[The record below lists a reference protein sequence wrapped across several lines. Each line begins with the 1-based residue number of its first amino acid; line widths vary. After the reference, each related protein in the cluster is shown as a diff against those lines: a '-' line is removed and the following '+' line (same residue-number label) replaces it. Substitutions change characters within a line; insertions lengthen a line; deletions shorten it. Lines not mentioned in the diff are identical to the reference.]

1 MKRRNNAQLHIALIG
16 HKHVPSREGGVEV
29 VVWELAK
36 RLRDMGYDVDCYN
49 RSGYNLTSKDYDR
62 IPGKPGVY
70 RDGIRIIIVPT
81 VKRSGLNAL
90 IYTVL
95 ATIRAVFGHY
105 DVIHFHA
112 EGPCLLLWLPKL
124 LGTRCVV
131 TIHGLD
137 WQRAKWG
144 GFATKTILMGER
156 IAARYADEIIVLSKN
171 VQTYF
176 RETYGRETHYIP
188 NGIDRPAY
196 RAPKEIK
203 EIYGLTGRD
212 YIMTLSRV
220 VPEKG
225 IHYLIE
231 AYKGVQTDKR
241 LVIVGGPGGAG
252 NYYEEIAQM
261 AAEDPR
267 IIMTGF
273 CGGTRLEEFLSNM
286 YLFCLPSDLEGM
298 SISLLE
304 AMSYGQA
311 CLVSDIDENTEV
323 TGTDGA
329 HAATFRKGDVEDLR
343 RVLQDLVDHEDK
355 VLAQRETAQ
364 DYICSKYSWDTMTE
378 GNAAL
383 YT

>member
-16 HKHVPSREGGVEV
+16 QKHVPSREGGVEV
-29 VVWELAK
+29 VVWELAQ

-49 RSGYNLTSKDYDR
+49 RAGYNLTSKDYDR

-70 RDGIRIIIVPT
+70 RDGIRIITIPT
-81 VKRSGLNAL
+81 PRTSGINAL
-90 IYTVL
+90 IYAIL
-95 ATIRAVFGHY
+95 ATIRAMFGHY

-112 EGPCLLLWLPKL
+112 EGPCLMLWLPHL
-124 LGTRCVV
+124 FGIRCVA

-144 GFATKTILMGER
+144 GLATRTILFGER
-156 IAARYADEIIVLSKN
+156 MAAHYADEIIVLSRN
-171 VQTYF
+171 VQQYF
-176 RETYGRETHYIP
+176 QETYGRETHYIA
-188 NGIDRPAY
+188 NGINRP
-196 RAPKEIK
+196 RILAPQLITEQ
-203 EIYGLTGRD
+203 YGLHGRD
-212 YIMTLSRV
+212 YVMTLSRI

-231 AYKGVQTDKR
+231 AWKGVRTDKR

-252 NYYEEIAQM
+252 SYYEEMQAL

-273 CGGTRLEEFLSNM
+273 KTGPILEELLSNM
-286 YLFCLPSDLEGM
+286 YLYALPSDLEGM
-298 SISLLE
+298 AISLLE

-323 TGTDGA
+323 TGTDGV
-329 HAATFRKGDVEDLR
+329 HACTFRKGDIADLQEQ
-343 RVLQDLVDHEDK
+343 LQDLLDHEDK
-355 VLAQRETAQ
+355 VLAQRATAQ
-364 DYICSKYSWDTMTE
+364 DYICGKYSWDAMTQE
-378 GNAAL
+378 NAAL
-383 YT
+383 YV